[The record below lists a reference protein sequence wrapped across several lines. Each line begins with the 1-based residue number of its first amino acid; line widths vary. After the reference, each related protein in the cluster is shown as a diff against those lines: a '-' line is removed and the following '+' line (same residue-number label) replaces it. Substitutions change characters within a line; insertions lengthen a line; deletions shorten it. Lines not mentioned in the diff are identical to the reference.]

1 MIGQQTAIGDALGV
15 AVKVLDNGPD
25 KQADKLAIL
34 LTDGNDTASQL
45 SPELAAKL
53 AADHHVRV
61 HTIAFGDLSDT
72 SKDKVDLPLLQR
84 IAKTTGGQSWTAA
97 HSGSAL
103 DSVWQQIDA
112 LTPAQ
117 VKSLGWSRIRR
128 SIRGRSPSR
137 CYCYCWPPAAVSS
150 GRKWHERFS
159 LPLSVALNRA
169 AAVSAGGRL
178 RYGASARQR

>member
-112 LTPAQ
+112 PHSGSGQKPSA
-117 VKSLGWSRIRR
+117 GPGIRL

-150 GRKWHERFS
+150 GRKM
-159 LPLSVALNRA
+159 A
-169 AAVSAGGRL
+169 
-178 RYGASARQR
+178 